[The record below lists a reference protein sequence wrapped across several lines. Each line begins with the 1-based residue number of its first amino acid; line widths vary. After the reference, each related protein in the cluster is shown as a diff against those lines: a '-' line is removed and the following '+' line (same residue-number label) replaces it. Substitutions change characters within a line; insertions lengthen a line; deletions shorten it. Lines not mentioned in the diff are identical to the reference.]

1 MDKDTASPPHYY
13 SVGAPLR
20 VEPPPTVVLVP
31 QPTNVEAQI
40 GYDYQLQRQRFPCMC
55 AHMGGLAHCC
65 LRVVMAKCARGEH
78 QVSRK
83 YGVVGIIFG
92 VALFPVGMLVM
103 LWVVCLVLGV
113 AGE

>member
-40 GYDYQLQRQRFPCMC
+40 GYDYQLQ
-55 AHMGGLAHCC
+55 L
-65 LRVVMAKCARGEH
+65 MAKCARGEH

-103 LWVVCLVLGV
+103 LCDRKKKCDRCGLII
-113 AGE
+113 E